1 MTTLT
6 NNPSFINLDQ
16 SQSNANYSLANASK
30 ASLETTKSFTPPPV
44 PPPHRE
50 GLQHFIPHSPPLPAT
65 AITATAA
72 TQCTVFEEDADYLP
86 SSSLEMATLAGKRR
100 LERLNSVNREFPSFT
115 ADNISRLREESKA
128 SKDSHQRLFFSRY
141 LLEATKYLRTN
152 PQDLKRTEELK
163 NNMEEEAFKLL
174 KKLASHK
181 VGCADAQFFLADC
194 YGNGLHGLKLDLDK
208 AFTLYVQGSKLNH
221 PECAYRT
228 AACYELGLGT
238 KKNYKHAMQFYRKAA
253 NLGDASAMYKL
264 GMIILSGSIGQQ
276 KNPREALSWFL
287 RAAQIADEKHP
298 HALHELG
305 LLYENLSNRIP
316 SVIPDLDY
324 ARELFSQAALLG
336 YAPSQFKLGWAY
348 ENGQLNCP
356 TDPRRSIAWYSR
368 AAEQNYADAE
378 LALSG
383 WYFTGAGD
391 ILPQDDAT
399 AYLWAKKAAEKEL
412 GKAEY
417 AIGYFTEMGFGVP
430 MNGKEAKFWYMK
442 AASHGDQK
450 AIHRLQVLE
459 KMSQSIVKRRPT
471 RNKNGKPDAKNSDC
485 ILM

>member
-1 MTTLT
+1 
-6 NNPSFINLDQ
+6 
-16 SQSNANYSLANASK
+16 
-30 ASLETTKSFTPPPV
+30 
-44 PPPHRE
+44 
-50 GLQHFIPHSPPLPAT
+50 
-65 AITATAA
+65 
-72 TQCTVFEEDADYLP
+72 
-86 SSSLEMATLAGKRR
+86 
-100 LERLNSVNREFPSFT
+100 
-115 ADNISRLREESKA
+115 
-128 SKDSHQRLFFSRY
+128 
-141 LLEATKYLRTN
+141 
-152 PQDLKRTEELK
+152 
-163 NNMEEEAFKLL
+163 
-174 KKLASHK
+174 
-181 VGCADAQFFLADC
+181 
-194 YGNGLHGLKLDLDK
+194 
-208 AFTLYVQGSKLNH
+208 
-221 PECAYRT
+221 
-228 AACYELGLGT
+228 
-238 KKNYKHAMQFYRKAA
+238 MQFYRKAA
-253 NLGDASAMYKL
+253 NLGNASAMYKL